1 MENFSFTSFKK
12 LPLINLDDENA
23 SKVYASKSISAAVID
38 ILDGDLW
45 SSKVSLVGNF
55 VLLSSIVAST
65 LTYVL
70 SNGESFASSRFFSVI
85 DNVIGAIFIFEILG
99 RLRFA
104 KYLGYGNRLVPPFSY
119 AFSFIGM
126 VDILAVFPFVAGM
139 LGWHITGVFASIRIL
154 RMWRMTRYITSFRGV
169 ADAFQSR
176 RDEILVTLM
185 AVLLLSLTLSAVM
198 YHAEMAVG
206 SNVFASILEVFVWS
220 MGKYTGDYGAIA
232 GAVPLSAMGKLI
244 ATINGLLG
252 IALFA
257 IPAGILASAFIDQL
271 SEERRMKEIA
281 ERFEKLHQF
290 FLKSS
295 GGGKHL
301 KYKTRWRNASFETL
315 QAKFVF
321 SDQDLFEAI
330 RESPSLRFRAMKSSP
345 ELKYNDTRIVEFFD
359 KNCSYGYRSYNRE
372 SHIHLVNPIGNSERG
387 ISHFSA
393 TLGKC
398 LNTNYYSRE
407 VPLEHKGDL
416 VGGNK
421 SIYYAAY
428 LKDEAGK
435 YEKPFQDF
443 MTDVFSVKS
452 DDLVVILSSAAS
464 GRSSFVLEY
473 SNANEETDLTV
484 KAQKNRVEE
493 IRKIMKDSLSNVHYR
508 SPREV
513 NINMDFTM
521 EENTIGID
529 DDHSLLKCISKKTE
543 AIVVAIYVNIGLLT
557 ADDDAYYCTLT
568 ALGQIIEKLQGLY
581 PNRTNGGEWSS
592 AYSAST

>member
-1 MENFSFTSFKK
+1 MENFSLTSFQK
-12 LPLINLDDENA
+12 LPLVNLDDENA
-23 SKVYASKSISAAVID
+23 LKVFSTKSISAAVID

-55 VLLSSIVAST
+55 VLLTSIVIST

-70 SNGESFASSRFFSVI
+70 SNGQSYESSVFLSI
-85 DNVIGAIFIFEILG
+85 TDNVIGCIFIFEILG
-99 RLRFA
+99 RLIFA
-104 KYLGYGNRLVPPFSY
+104 KYLGYGNRVFPPLFY
-119 AFSFIGM
+119 VFSFIGLID
-126 VDILAVFPFVAGM
+126 VLAVFPFVAGM
-139 LGWHITGVFASIRIL
+139 MGWHITGVFASVRIL
-154 RMWRMTRYITSFRGV
+154 RMWRITRYITSFRGV
-169 ADAFQSR
+169 AAAFHSR

-198 YHAEMAVG
+198 YHAEISAG
-206 SNVFASILEVFVWS
+206 SDVFASIVEVFVWS

-232 GAVPLSAMGKLI
+232 GAVPASAMGKLI

-271 SEERRMKEIA
+271 SEERRKKEIA
-281 ERFEKLHQF
+281 ERFEKLHHF

-295 GGGKHL
+295 GGGKHI

-345 ELKYNDTRIVEFFD
+345 ELKYNDTRIVEFFE
-359 KNCSYGYRSYNRE
+359 KNCSYGYRSYNKE
-372 SHIHLVNPIGNSERG
+372 SRIHLINPIGNSERG

-393 TLGKC
+393 TLGRC
-398 LNTNYYSRE
+398 LNTNYYARE

-421 SIYYAAY
+421 SIYYKAY
-428 LKDEAGK
+428 LHDERGK

-443 MTDVFSVKS
+443 MTDVFSANS
-452 DDLVVILSSAAS
+452 EDLVVILSSAAS
-464 GRSSFVLEY
+464 GRSSFVLE
-473 SNANEETDLTV
+473 SRNSSEEFELKNQASVLGQNNRLEECMKIVKNSLT
-484 KAQKNRVEE
+484 
-493 IRKIMKDSLSNVHYR
+493 NVHYR
-508 SPREV
+508 SPREADV
-513 NINMDFTM
+513 KMDFTM
-521 EENTIGID
+521 EENTIGIQED
-529 DDHSLLKCISKKTE
+529 TSLLNCISKKTG
-543 AIVVAIYVNIGLLT
+543 ADVVAIYVNIGLLT
-557 ADDDAYYCTLT
+557 ADDDAYYTTLT
-568 ALGQIIEKLQGLY
+568 ALGQIIEKLQLLY
-581 PNRTNGGEWSS
+581 SKLCI
-592 AYSAST
+592 